1 MLQSMLPWHNLQSHK
16 HTQKQQAAAAAVAA
30 ATSDI
35 VRPKKYA
42 TLLLL
47 LLLLLT
53 CLSAC
58 LALSHV
64 FSCSHSL
71 SHTLSLCIHSVS
83 HSHSL
88 SLFLDGS
95 LFPHS
100 LCVAVDASAFWLK
113 VKYKPKQP
121 TQKNGQKRASAEQTP
136 SAAQKPKD
144 LGKCATQQTPHAT
157 TPNPLPCHC
166 SVSCG
171 LSPVYPYAALCQL
184 TFLGGSSIGSK
195 ARLTVTFGIGLLMW
209 HLPC

>member
-88 SLFLDGS
+88 SLFLDCS

-100 LCVAVDASAFWLK
+100 LCVAVDASAFLAQGQVQAK
-113 VKYKPKQP
+113 ATHPKKLAKTSQCRADAKRG
-121 TQKNGQKRASAEQTP
+121 TKAKRLGQMCHTTDPSCHHSPAPCLATALSLAACPPCILMRHFANSHFWGVAAAAAKRA
-136 SAAQKPKD
+136 
-144 LGKCATQQTPHAT
+144 
-157 TPNPLPCHC
+157 
-166 SVSCG
+166 
-171 LSPVYPYAALCQL
+171 
-184 TFLGGSSIGSK
+184 
-195 ARLTVTFGIGLLMW
+195 
-209 HLPC
+209 